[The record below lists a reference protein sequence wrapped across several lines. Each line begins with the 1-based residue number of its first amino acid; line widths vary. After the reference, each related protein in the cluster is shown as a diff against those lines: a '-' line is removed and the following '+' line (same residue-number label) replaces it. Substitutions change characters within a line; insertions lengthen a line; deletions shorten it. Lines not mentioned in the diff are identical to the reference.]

1 MSGLHYCI
9 KTTIVKQK
17 TQAMKTTNI
26 LIPTDFSL
34 TSLNA
39 ISAFIEQHP
48 DSGQGFNISLVHF
61 LQLSD
66 SISELLMLS
75 RRSREYQYI
84 SAEFEAQLASYRRQ
98 YPGQIAMLHTTFF
111 YGSTVAVFKNYL
123 EAQKIDK
130 LVALQGHVYEKLTQ
144 NSIDPT
150 LLLQRSGYQLLIVKP
165 GLQPRPQAQ
174 PVSETRV
181 LRSKLEHQLL

>member
-1 MSGLHYCI
+1 
-9 KTTIVKQK
+9 
-17 TQAMKTTNI
+17 MKTTNI

-34 TSLNA
+34 ASLNA
-39 ISAFIEQHP
+39 ISAFIQQQPNP
-48 DSGQGFNISLVHF
+48 DQRFKISLVHF

-84 SAEFEAQLASYRRQ
+84 SAEFEEQLANYRRQ
-98 YPGQIAMLHTTFF
+98 YPGQIAMLHTEFF

-123 EAQKIDK
+123 EAQQIDK
-130 LVALQGHVYEKLTQ
+130 IVALHEHPYQKLTQ

-150 LLLQRSGYQLLIVKP
+150 LLLQRSGYELLIVKP
-165 GLQPRPQAQ
+165 VSQPQAR
-174 PVSETRV
+174 PVHETRV